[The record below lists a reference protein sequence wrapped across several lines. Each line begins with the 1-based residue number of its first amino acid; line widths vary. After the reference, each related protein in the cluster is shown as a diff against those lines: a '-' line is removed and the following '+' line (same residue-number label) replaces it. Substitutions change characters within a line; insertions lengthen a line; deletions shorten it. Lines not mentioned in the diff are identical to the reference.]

1 MCLIKNGEEKSL
13 EMELAHI
20 YLCLAF
26 LCFAW
31 RGGGL
36 ALALREGPPPL
47 RHMRGAGM
55 CHRLPG
61 LMLRERGGG
70 ARRLPQFKS
79 LGRLEPSLSHFLL
92 LSFFLG
98 FFFF

>member
-36 ALALREGPPPL
+36 ALALREGPPPTQT
-47 RHMRGAGM
+47 HAGGWNVPQTA
-55 CHRLPG
+55 RTDVA
-61 LMLRERGGG
+61 RE
-70 ARRLPQFKS
+70 
-79 LGRLEPSLSHFLL
+79 GRWRETFASV
-92 LSFFLG
+92 
-98 FFFF
+98 